1 MITVAPNIFKPR
13 NDWNIIALKC
23 KNHKNLY
30 SAFVKNVAGIIC
42 KETGYNP
49 METIRSRKRGIVE
62 ARMLFLVMLCHK
74 NNKSLSYIGSLVGK
88 DHSTVIHARNTV
100 ENLCSTDKQFN
111 EQFTK
116 IKNRV
121 DKL

>member
-13 NDWNIIALKC
+13 NDWNIIALNC
-23 KNHKNLY
+23 KNHVRQY
-30 SAFVKNVAGIIC
+30 SIFVKNVATIIE

-49 METIRSRKRGIVE
+49 MDSTRLRKRAIVE
-62 ARMLFLVMLCHK
+62 ARMLFLVMLCNK

-88 DHSTVIHARNTV
+88 DHATVIHAKKTV
-100 ENLCSTDKQFN
+100 MNLCSTDRQFN
-111 EQFTK
+111 ELYNQ